1 MVSNCPTIKEA
12 LPHILEFFKG
22 AALVSHNI
30 EFDYNMLNEA
40 MANNGFGSLT
50 APGLDTLAFS
60 RYFFPDSA
68 RHRLGSLCKR
78 LDIDYDEE
86 SAHRADYDAEVLSK
100 CFLSIRSMFLK
111 ENKELTLNDLEHLT
125 ITTEMLKKRSFKNFH
140 YTVYAKNRQG
150 LKDLYRIVSESHINY
165 MGYVPSTPKS
175 LLEKYRENLI
185 IGSACFNGEVFYA
198 CGHRNLKSLQKAIE
212 FCDFV
217 EIQPLECYSF
227 LVNYHID
234 GMYSIEDVKR
244 NLLTII
250 NEAKKLNKIIFDEI
264 HSIDTSINSLIL
276 LNKLIDNI
284 NSLLNNGI
292 EIRKL
297 ADLGGYLRKYGDRID
312 FVKIETWIKLLK
324 IKKICTL
331 IGCMLVS
338 LFSFEIEE
346 LPFMRA
352 TNNKI
357 LRKTDGMLNIFLT
370 SIPQPAAL
378 NENNENHGQGINP
391 ITKPNTNPLKFFNY
405 FPVETA
411 SRFISNI
418 AKSLSNIDE

>member
-1 MVSNCPTIKEA
+1 MEILYRNFTKLLSIGVFGENCPVEDMS
-12 LPHILEFFKG
+12 EFKW
-22 AALVSHNI
+22 
-30 EFDYNMLNEA
+30 
-40 MANNGFGSLT
+40 
-50 APGLDTLAFS
+50 
-60 RYFFPDSA
+60 
-68 RHRLGSLCKR
+68 
-78 LDIDYDEE
+78 
-86 SAHRADYDAEVLSK
+86 
-100 CFLSIRSMFLK
+100 
-111 ENKELTLNDLEHLT
+111 NKLL
-125 ITTEMLKKRSFKNFH
+125 
-140 YTVYAKNRQG
+140 
-150 LKDLYRIVSESHINY
+150 RIAGICDVE
-165 MGYVPSTPKS
+165 
-175 LLEKYRENLI
+175 
-185 IGSACFNGEVFYA
+185 
-198 CGHRNLKSLQKAIE
+198 
-212 FCDFV
+212 DFV
-217 EIQPLECYSF
+217 CDGIVKSDNKKIPSNIYITAQNNISVIQDAQTTA
-227 LVNYHID
+227 NYNFTSGKPIKKFSNF
-234 GMYSIEDVKR
+234 YLNR
-244 NLLTII
+244 
-250 NEAKKLNKIIFDEI
+250 KLNKIIFDEI

-312 FVKIETWIKLLK
+312 FVKIETWIRLLK

-357 LRKTDGMLNIFLT
+357 QRKTDRMLNIFLT

>member
-1 MVSNCPTIKEA
+1 MEILYRNFTKLLSIGVFGENCPVEDMS
-12 LPHILEFFKG
+12 EFKW
-22 AALVSHNI
+22 
-30 EFDYNMLNEA
+30 
-40 MANNGFGSLT
+40 
-50 APGLDTLAFS
+50 
-60 RYFFPDSA
+60 
-68 RHRLGSLCKR
+68 
-78 LDIDYDEE
+78 
-86 SAHRADYDAEVLSK
+86 
-100 CFLSIRSMFLK
+100 
-111 ENKELTLNDLEHLT
+111 NKLL
-125 ITTEMLKKRSFKNFH
+125 
-140 YTVYAKNRQG
+140 
-150 LKDLYRIVSESHINY
+150 RIAGICDVE
-165 MGYVPSTPKS
+165 
-175 LLEKYRENLI
+175 
-185 IGSACFNGEVFYA
+185 
-198 CGHRNLKSLQKAIE
+198 
-212 FCDFV
+212 DFV
-217 EIQPLECYSF
+217 CDGIVKSDNKKIPSNIYITAQNNISVIQD
-227 LVNYHID
+227 VQTTANYNFTSGKPIKKFSNF
-234 GMYSIEDVKR
+234 YLNR
-244 NLLTII
+244 
-250 NEAKKLNKIIFDEI
+250 KLNKIIFDEI

-292 EIRKL
+292 EIKKL

-357 LRKTDGMLNIFLT
+357 QRKTDGMLNIFLT

>member
-1 MVSNCPTIKEA
+1 MEILYRNFTKLLSIGVFGENCPVEDMS
-12 LPHILEFFKG
+12 EFKW
-22 AALVSHNI
+22 
-30 EFDYNMLNEA
+30 
-40 MANNGFGSLT
+40 
-50 APGLDTLAFS
+50 
-60 RYFFPDSA
+60 
-68 RHRLGSLCKR
+68 
-78 LDIDYDEE
+78 
-86 SAHRADYDAEVLSK
+86 
-100 CFLSIRSMFLK
+100 
-111 ENKELTLNDLEHLT
+111 NKLL
-125 ITTEMLKKRSFKNFH
+125 
-140 YTVYAKNRQG
+140 
-150 LKDLYRIVSESHINY
+150 RIAGICDVE
-165 MGYVPSTPKS
+165 
-175 LLEKYRENLI
+175 
-185 IGSACFNGEVFYA
+185 
-198 CGHRNLKSLQKAIE
+198 
-212 FCDFV
+212 DFV
-217 EIQPLECYSF
+217 CDGIVKSDNKKIPSNIYITAQNNISVIQD
-227 LVNYHID
+227 VQTTANYNFTSGKPIKKFSNF
-234 GMYSIEDVKR
+234 YLNR
-244 NLLTII
+244 
-250 NEAKKLNKIIFDEI
+250 KLNKIIFDEI

-276 LNKLIDNI
+276 LSKLIDNI

-370 SIPQPAAL
+370 SIPRPAAL

>member
-1 MVSNCPTIKEA
+1 MEILYRNFTKLLSIGVFGENCPVEDMS
-12 LPHILEFFKG
+12 EFKW
-22 AALVSHNI
+22 
-30 EFDYNMLNEA
+30 
-40 MANNGFGSLT
+40 
-50 APGLDTLAFS
+50 
-60 RYFFPDSA
+60 
-68 RHRLGSLCKR
+68 
-78 LDIDYDEE
+78 
-86 SAHRADYDAEVLSK
+86 
-100 CFLSIRSMFLK
+100 
-111 ENKELTLNDLEHLT
+111 NKLL
-125 ITTEMLKKRSFKNFH
+125 
-140 YTVYAKNRQG
+140 
-150 LKDLYRIVSESHINY
+150 RIAGICDVE
-165 MGYVPSTPKS
+165 
-175 LLEKYRENLI
+175 
-185 IGSACFNGEVFYA
+185 
-198 CGHRNLKSLQKAIE
+198 
-212 FCDFV
+212 DFV
-217 EIQPLECYSF
+217 CDGIVKSDNKKIPSNIYITAQNNISVIQDAQTTA
-227 LVNYHID
+227 NYNFTSGKPIKKFSNF
-234 GMYSIEDVKR
+234 YLNR
-244 NLLTII
+244 
-250 NEAKKLNKIIFDEI
+250 KLNKIIFDEI

-292 EIRKL
+292 KIRKL

-357 LRKTDGMLNIFLT
+357 QRKTDGMLNIFLT

>member
-1 MVSNCPTIKEA
+1 MEILYRNFTKLLSIGVFGENCPVEDMS
-12 LPHILEFFKG
+12 EFKW
-22 AALVSHNI
+22 
-30 EFDYNMLNEA
+30 
-40 MANNGFGSLT
+40 
-50 APGLDTLAFS
+50 
-60 RYFFPDSA
+60 
-68 RHRLGSLCKR
+68 
-78 LDIDYDEE
+78 
-86 SAHRADYDAEVLSK
+86 
-100 CFLSIRSMFLK
+100 
-111 ENKELTLNDLEHLT
+111 NKLL
-125 ITTEMLKKRSFKNFH
+125 
-140 YTVYAKNRQG
+140 
-150 LKDLYRIVSESHINY
+150 RIAGICDVE
-165 MGYVPSTPKS
+165 
-175 LLEKYRENLI
+175 
-185 IGSACFNGEVFYA
+185 
-198 CGHRNLKSLQKAIE
+198 
-212 FCDFV
+212 DFV
-217 EIQPLECYSF
+217 CDGIVKSDNKKIPSNIYITAQNNISVIQDAQTTA
-227 LVNYHID
+227 NYNFTSGKPIKKFSNF
-234 GMYSIEDVKR
+234 YLNR
-244 NLLTII
+244 
-250 NEAKKLNKIIFDEI
+250 KLNKIIFDEI

-292 EIRKL
+292 EIKKL

-312 FVKIETWIKLLK
+312 FVKIETWIRLLK

>member
-1 MVSNCPTIKEA
+1 MEILYRNFTKLLSIGVFGENCPVEDMS
-12 LPHILEFFKG
+12 EFKW
-22 AALVSHNI
+22 
-30 EFDYNMLNEA
+30 
-40 MANNGFGSLT
+40 
-50 APGLDTLAFS
+50 
-60 RYFFPDSA
+60 
-68 RHRLGSLCKR
+68 
-78 LDIDYDEE
+78 
-86 SAHRADYDAEVLSK
+86 
-100 CFLSIRSMFLK
+100 
-111 ENKELTLNDLEHLT
+111 NKLL
-125 ITTEMLKKRSFKNFH
+125 
-140 YTVYAKNRQG
+140 
-150 LKDLYRIVSESHINY
+150 RIAGICDVE
-165 MGYVPSTPKS
+165 
-175 LLEKYRENLI
+175 
-185 IGSACFNGEVFYA
+185 
-198 CGHRNLKSLQKAIE
+198 
-212 FCDFV
+212 DFV
-217 EIQPLECYSF
+217 CDGIAKSDNKKIPSNIYITAQNNISVIQDAQTTA
-227 LVNYHID
+227 NYNFTSGKPIKKFSNF
-234 GMYSIEDVKR
+234 YLNR
-244 NLLTII
+244 
-250 NEAKKLNKIIFDEI
+250 KLNKIIFDEI

>member
-1 MVSNCPTIKEA
+1 MEILYRNFTKLLSIGVFGENCPVEDMS
-12 LPHILEFFKG
+12 EFKW
-22 AALVSHNI
+22 
-30 EFDYNMLNEA
+30 
-40 MANNGFGSLT
+40 
-50 APGLDTLAFS
+50 
-60 RYFFPDSA
+60 
-68 RHRLGSLCKR
+68 
-78 LDIDYDEE
+78 
-86 SAHRADYDAEVLSK
+86 
-100 CFLSIRSMFLK
+100 
-111 ENKELTLNDLEHLT
+111 NKLL
-125 ITTEMLKKRSFKNFH
+125 
-140 YTVYAKNRQG
+140 
-150 LKDLYRIVSESHINY
+150 RIAGICDVE
-165 MGYVPSTPKS
+165 
-175 LLEKYRENLI
+175 
-185 IGSACFNGEVFYA
+185 
-198 CGHRNLKSLQKAIE
+198 
-212 FCDFV
+212 DFV
-217 EIQPLECYSF
+217 CDGIVKSDNKKIPSNIYITAQNNISVIQD
-227 LVNYHID
+227 VQTTANYNFTSGKPIKKFSNF
-234 GMYSIEDVKR
+234 YLNR
-244 NLLTII
+244 
-250 NEAKKLNKIIFDEI
+250 KLNKIIFDEI

-276 LNKLIDNI
+276 LSKLIDNI

-312 FVKIETWIKLLK
+312 FVKIETWIRLLK

>member
-1 MVSNCPTIKEA
+1 MEILYRNFTKLLSIGVFGENCPVEDMS
-12 LPHILEFFKG
+12 EFKW
-22 AALVSHNI
+22 
-30 EFDYNMLNEA
+30 
-40 MANNGFGSLT
+40 
-50 APGLDTLAFS
+50 
-60 RYFFPDSA
+60 
-68 RHRLGSLCKR
+68 
-78 LDIDYDEE
+78 
-86 SAHRADYDAEVLSK
+86 
-100 CFLSIRSMFLK
+100 
-111 ENKELTLNDLEHLT
+111 NKLL
-125 ITTEMLKKRSFKNFH
+125 
-140 YTVYAKNRQG
+140 
-150 LKDLYRIVSESHINY
+150 RIAGICDVE
-165 MGYVPSTPKS
+165 
-175 LLEKYRENLI
+175 
-185 IGSACFNGEVFYA
+185 
-198 CGHRNLKSLQKAIE
+198 
-212 FCDFV
+212 DFV
-217 EIQPLECYSF
+217 CDGIVKSDNKKIPSNIYITAQNNISVIQDAQTTA
-227 LVNYHID
+227 NYNFTSGKPIKKFSNF
-234 GMYSIEDVKR
+234 YLNR
-244 NLLTII
+244 
-250 NEAKKLNKIIFDEI
+250 KLNKIIFDEI

-292 EIRKL
+292 KIRKL

-357 LRKTDGMLNIFLT
+357 QRKTDEILNTFLT

>member
-1 MVSNCPTIKEA
+1 MEILYRNFTKLLSIGVFGENCPVEDMS
-12 LPHILEFFKG
+12 EFKW
-22 AALVSHNI
+22 
-30 EFDYNMLNEA
+30 
-40 MANNGFGSLT
+40 
-50 APGLDTLAFS
+50 
-60 RYFFPDSA
+60 
-68 RHRLGSLCKR
+68 
-78 LDIDYDEE
+78 
-86 SAHRADYDAEVLSK
+86 
-100 CFLSIRSMFLK
+100 
-111 ENKELTLNDLEHLT
+111 NKLL
-125 ITTEMLKKRSFKNFH
+125 
-140 YTVYAKNRQG
+140 
-150 LKDLYRIVSESHINY
+150 RIAGICDVE
-165 MGYVPSTPKS
+165 
-175 LLEKYRENLI
+175 
-185 IGSACFNGEVFYA
+185 
-198 CGHRNLKSLQKAIE
+198 
-212 FCDFV
+212 DFV
-217 EIQPLECYSF
+217 CDGIVKSDNKKIPSNIYITAQNNISVIQDAQTTA
-227 LVNYHID
+227 NYNFTSGKPIKKF
-234 GMYSIEDVKR
+234 SIFYLNR
-244 NLLTII
+244 
-250 NEAKKLNKIIFDEI
+250 KLNKIIFDEI

-276 LNKLIDNI
+276 LSKLIDNI

-312 FVKIETWIKLLK
+312 FVKIETWIRLLK

>member
-1 MVSNCPTIKEA
+1 MEILYRNFTKLLSIGVFGENCPVEDMS
-12 LPHILEFFKG
+12 EFKW
-22 AALVSHNI
+22 
-30 EFDYNMLNEA
+30 
-40 MANNGFGSLT
+40 
-50 APGLDTLAFS
+50 
-60 RYFFPDSA
+60 
-68 RHRLGSLCKR
+68 
-78 LDIDYDEE
+78 
-86 SAHRADYDAEVLSK
+86 
-100 CFLSIRSMFLK
+100 
-111 ENKELTLNDLEHLT
+111 NKLL
-125 ITTEMLKKRSFKNFH
+125 
-140 YTVYAKNRQG
+140 
-150 LKDLYRIVSESHINY
+150 RIAGICDVE
-165 MGYVPSTPKS
+165 
-175 LLEKYRENLI
+175 
-185 IGSACFNGEVFYA
+185 
-198 CGHRNLKSLQKAIE
+198 
-212 FCDFV
+212 DFV
-217 EIQPLECYSF
+217 CDGIVKSDNKKIPSNIYITAQNNISVIQDAQTTA
-227 LVNYHID
+227 NYNFTSGKPIKKFSNF
-234 GMYSIEDVKR
+234 YLNR
-244 NLLTII
+244 
-250 NEAKKLNKIIFDEI
+250 KLNKIIFDEI

-276 LNKLIDNI
+276 LSKLIDNI

-312 FVKIETWIKLLK
+312 FVKIETWIRLLK

>member
-1 MVSNCPTIKEA
+1 MEILYRNFTKLLSIGVFGENCPVEDMS
-12 LPHILEFFKG
+12 EFKW
-22 AALVSHNI
+22 
-30 EFDYNMLNEA
+30 
-40 MANNGFGSLT
+40 
-50 APGLDTLAFS
+50 
-60 RYFFPDSA
+60 
-68 RHRLGSLCKR
+68 
-78 LDIDYDEE
+78 
-86 SAHRADYDAEVLSK
+86 
-100 CFLSIRSMFLK
+100 
-111 ENKELTLNDLEHLT
+111 NKLL
-125 ITTEMLKKRSFKNFH
+125 
-140 YTVYAKNRQG
+140 
-150 LKDLYRIVSESHINY
+150 RIAGICDVE
-165 MGYVPSTPKS
+165 
-175 LLEKYRENLI
+175 
-185 IGSACFNGEVFYA
+185 
-198 CGHRNLKSLQKAIE
+198 
-212 FCDFV
+212 DFV
-217 EIQPLECYSF
+217 CDGIVKSDNKKIPSNIYITAQNNISVIQD
-227 LVNYHID
+227 VQTTANYNFTSGKPIKKFSNF
-234 GMYSIEDVKR
+234 YLNR
-244 NLLTII
+244 
-250 NEAKKLNKIIFDEI
+250 KLNKIIFDEI

-312 FVKIETWIKLLK
+312 FVKIETWIRLLK

>member
-1 MVSNCPTIKEA
+1 MEILYRNFTKLLSIGVFGENCPVEDMS
-12 LPHILEFFKG
+12 EFKW
-22 AALVSHNI
+22 
-30 EFDYNMLNEA
+30 
-40 MANNGFGSLT
+40 
-50 APGLDTLAFS
+50 
-60 RYFFPDSA
+60 
-68 RHRLGSLCKR
+68 
-78 LDIDYDEE
+78 
-86 SAHRADYDAEVLSK
+86 
-100 CFLSIRSMFLK
+100 
-111 ENKELTLNDLEHLT
+111 NKLL
-125 ITTEMLKKRSFKNFH
+125 
-140 YTVYAKNRQG
+140 
-150 LKDLYRIVSESHINY
+150 RIAGICDVE
-165 MGYVPSTPKS
+165 
-175 LLEKYRENLI
+175 
-185 IGSACFNGEVFYA
+185 
-198 CGHRNLKSLQKAIE
+198 
-212 FCDFV
+212 DFV
-217 EIQPLECYSF
+217 CDGIVKSDNKKIPSNIYITAQNNISVIQD
-227 LVNYHID
+227 VQTTANYNFTSGKHIKKFSNF
-234 GMYSIEDVKR
+234 YLNR
-244 NLLTII
+244 
-250 NEAKKLNKIIFDEI
+250 KLNKIIFDEI

>member
-1 MVSNCPTIKEA
+1 MEILYRNFTKLLSIGVFGENCPVEDMS
-12 LPHILEFFKG
+12 EFKW
-22 AALVSHNI
+22 
-30 EFDYNMLNEA
+30 
-40 MANNGFGSLT
+40 
-50 APGLDTLAFS
+50 
-60 RYFFPDSA
+60 
-68 RHRLGSLCKR
+68 
-78 LDIDYDEE
+78 
-86 SAHRADYDAEVLSK
+86 
-100 CFLSIRSMFLK
+100 
-111 ENKELTLNDLEHLT
+111 NKLL
-125 ITTEMLKKRSFKNFH
+125 
-140 YTVYAKNRQG
+140 
-150 LKDLYRIVSESHINY
+150 RIAGICDVE
-165 MGYVPSTPKS
+165 
-175 LLEKYRENLI
+175 
-185 IGSACFNGEVFYA
+185 
-198 CGHRNLKSLQKAIE
+198 
-212 FCDFV
+212 DFV
-217 EIQPLECYSF
+217 CDGIVKSDNKKIPNNIYITAQNNISVIQDAQTTA
-227 LVNYHID
+227 NYNFTSGKPIKKFSNF
-234 GMYSIEDVKR
+234 YLNR
-244 NLLTII
+244 
-250 NEAKKLNKIIFDEI
+250 KLNKIIFDEI

-276 LNKLIDNI
+276 LSKLIDNI

>member
-1 MVSNCPTIKEA
+1 MEILYRNFTKLLSIGVFGENCPVEDMS
-12 LPHILEFFKG
+12 EFKW
-22 AALVSHNI
+22 
-30 EFDYNMLNEA
+30 
-40 MANNGFGSLT
+40 
-50 APGLDTLAFS
+50 
-60 RYFFPDSA
+60 
-68 RHRLGSLCKR
+68 
-78 LDIDYDEE
+78 
-86 SAHRADYDAEVLSK
+86 
-100 CFLSIRSMFLK
+100 
-111 ENKELTLNDLEHLT
+111 NKLL
-125 ITTEMLKKRSFKNFH
+125 
-140 YTVYAKNRQG
+140 
-150 LKDLYRIVSESHINY
+150 RIAGICDVE
-165 MGYVPSTPKS
+165 
-175 LLEKYRENLI
+175 
-185 IGSACFNGEVFYA
+185 
-198 CGHRNLKSLQKAIE
+198 
-212 FCDFV
+212 DFV
-217 EIQPLECYSF
+217 CDGIVKSDNKKIPSNIYITAQNNISVIQDAQTTA
-227 LVNYHID
+227 NYNFTSGKPIKKFSNF
-234 GMYSIEDVKR
+234 YLNR
-244 NLLTII
+244 
-250 NEAKKLNKIIFDEI
+250 KLNKIIFDEI

-346 LPFMRA
+346 LPFMRD

>member
-1 MVSNCPTIKEA
+1 MEILYRNFTKLLSIGVFGENCPVEDMS
-12 LPHILEFFKG
+12 EFKW
-22 AALVSHNI
+22 
-30 EFDYNMLNEA
+30 
-40 MANNGFGSLT
+40 
-50 APGLDTLAFS
+50 
-60 RYFFPDSA
+60 
-68 RHRLGSLCKR
+68 
-78 LDIDYDEE
+78 
-86 SAHRADYDAEVLSK
+86 
-100 CFLSIRSMFLK
+100 
-111 ENKELTLNDLEHLT
+111 NKLL
-125 ITTEMLKKRSFKNFH
+125 
-140 YTVYAKNRQG
+140 
-150 LKDLYRIVSESHINY
+150 RIAGICDVE
-165 MGYVPSTPKS
+165 
-175 LLEKYRENLI
+175 
-185 IGSACFNGEVFYA
+185 
-198 CGHRNLKSLQKAIE
+198 
-212 FCDFV
+212 DFV
-217 EIQPLECYSF
+217 CDGIVKSDNKKIPSNIYITAQNNISVIQD
-227 LVNYHID
+227 VQTTANYNFTSGKPIKKFSNF
-234 GMYSIEDVKR
+234 YLNR
-244 NLLTII
+244 
-250 NEAKKLNKIIFDEI
+250 KLNKIIFDEI

-276 LNKLIDNI
+276 LSKLIDNI

>member
-1 MVSNCPTIKEA
+1 MEILYRNFTKLLSIGVFGENCPVEDMS
-12 LPHILEFFKG
+12 EFKW
-22 AALVSHNI
+22 
-30 EFDYNMLNEA
+30 
-40 MANNGFGSLT
+40 
-50 APGLDTLAFS
+50 
-60 RYFFPDSA
+60 
-68 RHRLGSLCKR
+68 
-78 LDIDYDEE
+78 
-86 SAHRADYDAEVLSK
+86 
-100 CFLSIRSMFLK
+100 
-111 ENKELTLNDLEHLT
+111 NKLL
-125 ITTEMLKKRSFKNFH
+125 
-140 YTVYAKNRQG
+140 
-150 LKDLYRIVSESHINY
+150 RIAGICDVE
-165 MGYVPSTPKS
+165 
-175 LLEKYRENLI
+175 
-185 IGSACFNGEVFYA
+185 
-198 CGHRNLKSLQKAIE
+198 
-212 FCDFV
+212 DFV
-217 EIQPLECYSF
+217 CDGIVKSDNKKIPSNIYITAQNNISVIQD
-227 LVNYHID
+227 VQTTANYNFTSGKPIKKFSNF
-234 GMYSIEDVKR
+234 YLNR
-244 NLLTII
+244 
-250 NEAKKLNKIIFDEI
+250 KLNKIIFDEI

-276 LNKLIDNI
+276 LSKLIDNI

-312 FVKIETWIKLLK
+312 FVKIETWIRLLK

-357 LRKTDGMLNIFLT
+357 QRKTDEMLNIFLT

>member
-1 MVSNCPTIKEA
+1 MEILYRNFTKLLSIGVFGENCPVEDMS
-12 LPHILEFFKG
+12 EFKWNKLLRIAGICDVEDFVCDGIVK
-22 AALVSHNI
+22 SDNKKIPSNI
-30 EFDYNMLNEA
+30 YI
-40 MANNGFGSLT
+40 T
-50 APGLDTLAFS
+50 APNNISVIQDGQTTANYNFTSGKPIKKFS
-60 RYFFPDSA
+60 NFY
-68 RHRLGSLCKR
+68 
-78 LDIDYDEE
+78 
-86 SAHRADYDAEVLSK
+86 
-100 CFLSIRSMFLK
+100 
-111 ENKELTLNDLEHLT
+111 LN
-125 ITTEMLKKRSFKNFH
+125 R
-140 YTVYAKNRQG
+140 
-150 LKDLYRIVSESHINY
+150 
-165 MGYVPSTPKS
+165 
-175 LLEKYRENLI
+175 
-185 IGSACFNGEVFYA
+185 
-198 CGHRNLKSLQKAIE
+198 
-212 FCDFV
+212 
-217 EIQPLECYSF
+217 
-227 LVNYHID
+227 
-234 GMYSIEDVKR
+234 
-244 NLLTII
+244 
-250 NEAKKLNKIIFDEI
+250 KLNKIIFDEI

>member
-1 MVSNCPTIKEA
+1 MEILYRNFTKLLSIGVFGENCPVEDMS
-12 LPHILEFFKG
+12 EFKW
-22 AALVSHNI
+22 
-30 EFDYNMLNEA
+30 
-40 MANNGFGSLT
+40 
-50 APGLDTLAFS
+50 
-60 RYFFPDSA
+60 
-68 RHRLGSLCKR
+68 
-78 LDIDYDEE
+78 
-86 SAHRADYDAEVLSK
+86 
-100 CFLSIRSMFLK
+100 
-111 ENKELTLNDLEHLT
+111 NKLL
-125 ITTEMLKKRSFKNFH
+125 
-140 YTVYAKNRQG
+140 
-150 LKDLYRIVSESHINY
+150 RIAGICDVE
-165 MGYVPSTPKS
+165 
-175 LLEKYRENLI
+175 
-185 IGSACFNGEVFYA
+185 
-198 CGHRNLKSLQKAIE
+198 
-212 FCDFV
+212 DFV
-217 EIQPLECYSF
+217 CDGIVKSDNKKIPSNIYITAQNNISVIQDAQTTA
-227 LVNYHID
+227 NYNFTSGKPIKKFSNF
-234 GMYSIEDVKR
+234 YLNR
-244 NLLTII
+244 
-250 NEAKKLNKIIFDEI
+250 KLNKIIFDEI

-292 EIRKL
+292 EIKKL

-312 FVKIETWIKLLK
+312 FVKIETWIRLLK

-357 LRKTDGMLNIFLT
+357 QRKTDGMLNIFLT

-378 NENNENHGQGINP
+378 HENDENHGQGINP